1 MIEVPAIHLYWTP
14 IGQKPG
20 TGTHLGVARYTQNSG
35 WMFHP
40 DPEIRGNHRPSRRYW
55 PSWEECLP
63 RWTGGLDATT
73 SKPVYEGERHA
84 MPNRS

>member
-1 MIEVPAIHLYWTP
+1 MTEVPAIHLYWTP

-55 PSWEECLP
+55 PTWEECLP

-84 MPNRS
+84 RANRS